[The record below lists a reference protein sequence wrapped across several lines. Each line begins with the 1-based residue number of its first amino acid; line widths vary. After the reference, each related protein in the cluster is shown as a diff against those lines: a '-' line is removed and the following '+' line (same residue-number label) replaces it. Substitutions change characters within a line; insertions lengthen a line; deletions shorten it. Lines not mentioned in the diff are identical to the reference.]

1 MENKIIK
8 LTVPIRRNLT
18 GNANAN
24 GYRTDT
30 ERVRERERN
39 GYRTD
44 TERIQNGYRTD
55 IERISNG
62 YGTVTDHKNYKS
74 VLWNVNYK
82 RTRSSEHM
90 LHCSICHAIRAL
102 SECLPGI
109 WKRYNFKYMF
119 VQFLSGLA
127 ILRNWGNES
136 SYVICH
142 FFLRPLCK
150 LLPCFSLA
158 TSCS

>member
-24 GYRTDT
+24 RYRTDT
-30 ERVRERERN
+30 ERVQEWEQT

-44 TERIQNGYRTD
+44 TERISNGYR
-55 IERISNG
+55 
-62 YGTVTDHKNYKS
+62 TVTDHKNYKS
-74 VLWNVNYK
+74 VLWNIDYK

-90 LHCSICHAIRAL
+90 LHCSTCHAIRAL

-109 WKRYNFKYMF
+109 
-119 VQFLSGLA
+119 
-127 ILRNWGNES
+127 
-136 SYVICH
+136 
-142 FFLRPLCK
+142 
-150 LLPCFSLA
+150 
-158 TSCS
+158 